1 MMENGGVGFFVV
13 LLILFYPILI
23 AVAFF
28 APMQVKLVLLAADLL
43 IPDPVPFVDEILLIV
58 AILKG

>member
-1 MMENGGVGFFVV
+1 MENGGVGVFVMI
-13 LLILFYPILI
+13 LILFYPILI

-28 APMQVKLVLLAADLL
+28 APMKVKLVLLAADLL

-58 AILKG
+58 AIFKG

>member
-1 MMENGGVGFFVV
+1 MENGGVGVFVV
-13 LLILFYPILI
+13 ILILFYPILI